1 MLFVG
6 AARDLISSSESK
18 TKEWAKQQIDDL
30 EDGIK
35 DAATKKW
42 VKAQLDGLG
51 AMIALVSLL
60 CVFALPR
67 NWNCRQLFPLLGC
80 AAKQMETYGTL
91 PVKVICHSRPLP
103 VLLGG
108 RGASADEEIKQCG
121 SKSAVDKVEDD
132 VLEHGSKL
140 TLLEVNPTACE
151 RLQQASGL
159 RFHTAVAVVQGKVSA
174 LESSQG
180 STSPRAAEGDGQ
192 AGGGGG
198 GMDRQASA
206 SW

>member
-1 MLFVG
+1 
-6 AARDLISSSESK
+6 
-18 TKEWAKQQIDDL
+18 
-30 EDGIK
+30 
-35 DAATKKW
+35 
-42 VKAQLDGLG
+42 
-51 AMIALVSLL
+51 
-60 CVFALPR
+60 
-67 NWNCRQLFPLLGC
+67 
-80 AAKQMETYGTL
+80 METYGTL

-151 RLQQASGL
+151 RLL
-159 RFHTAVAVVQGKVSA
+159 PLDCVFTPVFLVQGKVSA

>member
-60 CVFALPR
+60 CVFAAKKLELSPTVPTLGMR
-67 NWNCRQLFPLLGC
+67 SQADGNLRYIARQGYLSFTSVARL
-80 AAKQMETYGTL
+80 T
-91 PVKVICHSRPLP
+91 R
-103 VLLGG
+103 GG
-108 RGASADEEIKQCG
+108 VFRRRGDQAVRLEI
-121 SKSAVDKVEDD
+121 
-132 VLEHGSKL
+132 
-140 TLLEVNPTACE
+140 
-151 RLQQASGL
+151 
-159 RFHTAVAVVQGKVSA
+159 
-174 LESSQG
+174 
-180 STSPRAAEGDGQ
+180 
-192 AGGGGG
+192 GGGQGG
-198 GMDRQASA
+198 G
-206 SW
+206 

>member
-51 AMIALVSLL
+51 AMIALVSRL

-91 PVKVICHSRPLP
+91 PVKVICHSRLLS
-103 VLLGG
+103 VRLGG
-108 RGASADEEIKQCG
+108 GCFRRRGDQAVRLEI
-121 SKSAVDKVEDD
+121 
-132 VLEHGSKL
+132 
-140 TLLEVNPTACE
+140 
-151 RLQQASGL
+151 
-159 RFHTAVAVVQGKVSA
+159 
-174 LESSQG
+174 
-180 STSPRAAEGDGQ
+180 
-192 AGGGGG
+192 GGGQGG
-198 GMDRQASA
+198 G
-206 SW
+206 